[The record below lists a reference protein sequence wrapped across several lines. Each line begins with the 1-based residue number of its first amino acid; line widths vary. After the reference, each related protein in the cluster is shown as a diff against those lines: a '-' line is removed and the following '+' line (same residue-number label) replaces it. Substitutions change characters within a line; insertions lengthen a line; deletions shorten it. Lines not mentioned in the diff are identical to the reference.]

1 MKRNRPLGILNIN
14 FRSAIGSI
22 LSKAQDQTLLLELR
36 PGWTQQA
43 QAQKLAFRH
52 KRCSERTELEMEAAC
67 SLLCLTSSSALKNLT
82 SSSNCEI
89 IWVRV
94 KSQGRRSFLIR
105 AYYRPHVGDE
115 ASLRALSQSAEKAC
129 KSRNGIV
136 LLGGDFNLP
145 GWDWGS
151 MTLKKGTPY
160 PSYMTSSWTQSV
172 T

>member
-22 LSKAQDQTLLLELR
+22 LSKAQDQTFLLELR

-136 LLGGDFNLP
+136 LLGGDFNLT

-160 PSYMTSSWTQSV
+160 PSYMTS
-172 T
+172 